1 MKRAALYAQ
10 VSTNDKGQNP
20 ETQLRQLRKYAADR
34 GFGVAGKFV
43 DQASGRTE
51 DRPAYQEMMQAIR
64 RREVD
69 VLVVFRLS
77 RLARSLR
84 ALVTLSAELEELGVD
99 LVSLN
104 ESIDTTTPQGRLLFG
119 IMASLA
125 QFESDLIAD
134 NVKAGMARAKAQ
146 GRRISRPRIP
156 LAKRRRIVELH
167 RQGRSLGAIASELGI
182 AKGTVWN
189 YCRTSTGD

>member
-1 MKRAALYAQ
+1 
-10 VSTNDKGQNP
+10 
-20 ETQLRQLRKYAADR
+20 
-34 GFGVAGKFV
+34 
-43 DQASGRTE
+43 
-51 DRPAYQEMMQAIR
+51 MQAIR

-84 ALVTLSAELEELGVD
+84 ALVTLSAELEALGVD

-104 ESIDTTTPQGRLLFG
+104 ESIDTTTLQGRLLFG

-134 NVKAGMARAKAQ
+134 NIAR
-146 GRRISRPRIP
+146 
-156 LAKRRRIVELH
+156 
-167 RQGRSLGAIASELGI
+167 ELGI

-189 YCRTSTGD
+189 YCRSAIDG

>member
-1 MKRAALYAQ
+1 MKRAALYAR
-10 VSTNDKGQNP
+10 VSTSDKGQDP

-34 GFGVAGKFV
+34 GFTVAGEFV

-51 DRPAYQEMMQAIR
+51 DRPAYQGMMQAIR

-84 ALVTLSAELEELGVD
+84 ALVTLSAELEALGVD

-146 GRRISRPRIP
+146 GRRISRPRIS
-156 LAKRRRIVELH
+156 LAKRRRIIELH
-167 RQGRSLGAIASELGI
+167 RQGRSLGTIARELGI

-189 YCRTSTGD
+189 YCRSAIDG

>member
-1 MKRAALYAQ
+1 MKRAALYAR
-10 VSTNDKGQNP
+10 VSTSDKGQNP

-34 GFGVAGKFV
+34 GFRVAGKFV

-51 DRPAYQEMMQAIR
+51 DRPSYQEMMQAIR

-84 ALVTLSAELEELGVD
+84 ALVTLSAELEALGVD

-134 NVKAGMARAKAQ
+134 NVKAGMARARAQ

-156 LAKRRRIVELH
+156 LAKRRRIAELH
-167 RQGRSLGAIASELGI
+167 SRGRSLGAIASELGI

-189 YCRTSTGD
+189 YCKTATDD